1 MTNEPFRNEFDL
13 QVKIAAGDQLAFK
26 KVYDTYFNK
35 TYAFAFHVL
44 HSKELAEEVVQEVM
58 LRIWQMGEGLLEVR
72 NLEGYLKM
80 LAKRR
85 AIDLLRRQELER
97 RTTKESQV
105 DWQEDAND
113 TEEAITLNET
123 RKILNTGISLLP
135 HQQRVVYQL
144 CHEQGLKYE
153 QVAEQLNISPETVHS
168 HMKRAL
174 KFLRL
179 YVQENTDITILL
191 ILFKLM

>member
-26 KVYDTYFNK
+26 KVYDSYFNK